1 MALYSYVAF
10 ATSEKGEIA
19 FQEAISPLQ
28 GEVAEHIQYLLSSP
42 DRAATCDGATLR
54 IWGPVTWYDENEEV
68 DFFKAFVLDNSD
80 DAYLVVIT
88 PDESITHEDT
98 FGSYLNNAFRLRTS
112 TSFIYYED
120 GKPKS
125 TALMLYDEQ

>member
-1 MALYSYVAF
+1 M
-10 ATSEKGEIA
+10 
-19 FQEAISPLQ
+19 
-28 GEVAEHIQYLLSSP
+28 
-42 DRAATCDGATLR
+42 
-54 IWGPVTWYDENEEV
+54 

-98 FGSYLNNAFRLRTS
+98 FGSYLNNAFRLRTN